1 MLSIYC
7 RRTAQALMVWSKD
20 MIDAFNR
27 HHQIQ
32 IAVVMEKQD
41 GTKGIGAD
49 AHRLGMSGL
58 LLTMLP

>member
-1 MLSIYC
+1 
-7 RRTAQALMVWSKD
+7 MVWSKD